1 MPIDPPIAA
10 ATGASAAFADT
21 ATRPAIHATRWV
33 FLLSG
38 IAMAAWAPMVPYV
51 KARFALDDA
60 ALGLVLLAFGGG
72 SILAMPLS
80 GVLSHR
86 FGSRA
91 VVVAAG
97 LALCLGLPLVALAP
111 NLPGVVAALL
121 YFGAALGALDVAM
134 NAHGVETETRAG
146 RPVMSSFHGVFSVGG
161 LTGAAAMSALLAL
174 GTPLLAA
181 TLVVS
186 ALLLALLLWQRA
198 GLLVDAASDPSQ
210 RSSGLRLP
218 RGVVLVLGALCFIC
232 LLAEGAMLDWSA
244 VLLREFHGVD
254 TRYAGVGYALFS
266 VAMAAGRFG
275 GDRVVARIGQ
285 PAMLAAGASLA
296 AAGLLLAT
304 QLQGLASGLLG
315 YALVGLGV
323 SNLVPILFGAA
334 GRLPGTS
341 PAVAIAALT
350 TLGYTGLLAGP
361 ALIGFLAHASS
372 LPTALLAVAG
382 LLLLVATGSR
392 LLRH

>member
-1 MPIDPPIAA
+1 MPADLPIATA
-10 ATGASAAFADT
+10 ERIASAVPDAA
-21 ATRPAIHATRWV
+21 ARPAIRATRWV

-72 SILAMPLS
+72 SILAMPLA

-86 FGSRA
+86 VGSRA
-91 VVVAAG
+91 VMVASG

-111 NLPGVVAALL
+111 TVPGMVAALL

-181 TLVVS
+181 TLAVS

-198 GLLVDAASDPSQ
+198 GLLAGAGGDPAQ
-210 RSSGLRLP
+210 RTALRLP

-244 VLLREFHGVD
+244 VLLREFHGMD

-296 AAGLLLAT
+296 AGGLLLAT
-304 QLQGLASGLLG
+304 LLQGVASGLLG

-382 LLLLVATGSR
+382 LLLLVVMGSR

>member
-1 MPIDPPIAA
+1 MPTDPPLAT
-10 ATGASAAFADT
+10 ATGATPTFPDAAA
-21 ATRPAIHATRWV
+21 RPAIRATRWV

-72 SILAMPLS
+72 SILAMPLA

-86 FGSRA
+86 VGSRA
-91 VVVAAG
+91 VMLASG

-111 NLPGVVAALL
+111 NLPSVVAALL

-134 NAHGVETETRAG
+134 NAHGVETEKRAG

-161 LTGAAAMSALLAL
+161 LSGAAAMSALLAV
-174 GTPLLAA
+174 GVPLLAA
-181 TLVVS
+181 TLAVS
-186 ALLLALLLWQRA
+186 ALLLVLLLWQRS
-198 GLLVDAASDPSQ
+198 GLLRVVAGDPAQ
-210 RSSGLRLP
+210 RTALRLP
-218 RGVVLVLGALCFIC
+218 RGVVLVLAGLCFIC

-296 AAGLLLAT
+296 ACGLLLAT
-304 QLQGLASGLLG
+304 QLPGAASGLLG

-382 LLLLVATGSR
+382 LLLLVAMGSR